1 MERLVQLVKVF
12 SDINRFKI
20 LILVLR
26 EQEVCVCEICDTL
39 ELSQPFISRHLK
51 QIREVDI
58 LESTQEGKWVIYS
71 LTENPDSTFNML
83 D

>member
-1 MERLVQLVKVF
+1 MERLIQLVKVF